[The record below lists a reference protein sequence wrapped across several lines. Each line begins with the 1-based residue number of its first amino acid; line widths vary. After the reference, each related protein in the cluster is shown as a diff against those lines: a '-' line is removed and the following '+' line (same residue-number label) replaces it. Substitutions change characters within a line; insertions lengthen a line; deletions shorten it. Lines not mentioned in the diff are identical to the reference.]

1 MGSDFVNIIKEKY
14 PKLFIKE
21 IFDDEFKLPPEKDI
35 GNIEYKRALLH
46 CDEKKTEQYATQ
58 MKWRISEVRKL
69 KAIYFIGVDD
79 DGTIYG
85 LSENEL
91 VESLDKFVEIANK
104 IGASFNG
111 VNIIHVNNKMIIK
124 AGVIKKKMEYDCIDF
139 EDENS
144 F

>member
-1 MGSDFVNIIKEKY
+1 MGSDFINTIKDKY

-21 IFDDEFKLPPEKDI
+21 IFDENFKLPPEKDT
-35 GNIEYKRALLH
+35 GNIEYKRTLLN

-69 KAIYFIGVDD
+69 KAIYYIGVDD

-91 VESLDKFVEIANK
+91 IESLDKFIEIANK

-111 VNIIHVNNKMIIK
+111 INIIHVTNKIVIK
-124 AGVIKKKMEYDCIDF
+124 AGVIKKKMEDECIDF
-139 EDENS
+139 EDENI

>member
-1 MGSDFVNIIKEKY
+1 MAQDFINTIKEKY

-21 IFDDEFKLPPEKDI
+21 VFDKDFKLPPEKDT
-35 GNIEYKRALLH
+35 GNIEYKRTLLN

-69 KAIYFIGVDD
+69 KAIYYIGVDD
-79 DGTIYG
+79 NGTIYG
-85 LSENEL
+85 LSESEL
-91 VESLDKFVEIANK
+91 IESLDKFIEIANK

-111 VNIIHVNNKMIIK
+111 VDIIHVTDKMIIK
-124 AGVIKKKMEYDCIDF
+124 AGVIKKKMENDFIDF

>member
-1 MGSDFVNIIKEKY
+1 MAQDFINTIKEKY

-21 IFDDEFKLPPEKDI
+21 VFDKDFKLPPEKDT
-35 GNIEYKRALLH
+35 GNIEYKRTLLN

-69 KAIYFIGVDD
+69 KAIYYIGVDD
-79 DGTIYG
+79 NGTIYG
-85 LSENEL
+85 LSESEL
-91 VESLDKFVEIANK
+91 IESLDKFIEIANK

-111 VNIIHVNNKMIIK
+111 VDIIHVTDKMIIK
-124 AGVIKKKMEYDCIDF
+124 AGVIKKKMEDDFIDF